1 VRDRYRIDLL
11 LRGDRVRVLKSEGS
25 QRNCCHAPQIMDSR
39 FPGQCLAEVYG
50 AHLRFVQ
57 HFKPAS
63 EGAFKELEKEFA
75 ALERGSEGLA
85 KERRYQPYSA
95 REPRHTLIWQCEFP
109 TLEGLNEALAVLAR
123 SVDHDRLFAK
133 AAPTMIDS
141 YTEIYEVLEM

>member
-1 VRDRYRIDLL
+1 MFGGGFMAY
-11 LRGDRVRVLKSEGS
+11 
-25 QRNCCHAPQIMDSR
+25 M
-39 FPGQCLAEVYG
+39 
-50 AHLRFVQ
+50 LRFVQ
-57 HFKPAS
+57 HFKPPS
-63 EGAFKELEKEFA
+63 ESAFMELEKEFA
-75 ALERGSEGLA
+75 ALERGSEGFA
-85 KERRYQPYSA
+85 KGRRYQPYSA